1 MTATASAR
9 LLRAILADPA
19 DDTARLAYS
28 DALEEEG
35 QDRLANFVRRQ
46 MVGEPVT
53 PALMALIPFEG
64 ILECQPHQTVRVAE
78 ARQATV
84 TAPSGAA
91 LVWRRGFVVEVS
103 CTAADFIRHAAAL
116 FAAHPVE
123 RVTLTDR
130 EPDEYGQLYW
140 WTNCYRGG
148 MGYEAASDLPDCIYL
163 LLSSVVPKYPS
174 PAGLRGGSSIYDM
187 RRRGTGFATREAA
200 LDALVRTCVAY
211 GRRLAGL
218 PALD

>member
-1 MTATASAR
+1 VIATASAR

-103 CTAADFIRHAAAL
+103 CTAADFVEHAAAL
-116 FAAHPVE
+116 FSAHPVE
-123 RVTLTDR
+123 RVTLTDKR
-130 EPDEYGQLYW
+130 PCRAGMTDMPE
-140 WTNCYRGG
+140 WTWFV
-148 MGYEAASDLPDCIYL
+148 EDVASDPIDEPIEARLPGCLFDML
-163 LLSSVVPKYPS
+163 DRRDAFSWSRPLVSWVPY
-174 PAGLRGGSSIYDM
+174 R
-187 RRRGTGFATREAA
+187 TRQSA
-200 LDALVRTCVAY
+200 LDALSRACVAY